1 MSIISIAMQ
10 KGGSGKTT
18 SAINLAAALQKQG
31 KKILLIDVDPQANL
45 TQSLGIVEEPE
56 KNLFTELKKEIEGE
70 NGNLKDIII
79 LTKSG
84 LDLIPASIELA
95 GMELELVSVYGR
107 EQLLSWL
114 LKPLEKEYDFIF
126 VDCPPAIGMLTVNAL
141 VASRFV
147 LMPLQA
153 EFLPLKGVR
162 SFLHH
167 LNNIIRI
174 KNKLGTNIE
183 VLGFILTKYDEHKK
197 MNREVCQKLEEEFG
211 NKVFHSR
218 IRSNMQLA
226 KAQEAGLDIFSFDK
240 QANGAEDY
248 MGLSAEFLSKIE
260 EVLLL

>member
-107 EQLLSWL
+107 EQLLS
-114 LKPLEKEYDFIF
+114 
-126 VDCPPAIGMLTVNAL
+126 
-141 VASRFV
+141 
-147 LMPLQA
+147 
-153 EFLPLKGVR
+153 
-162 SFLHH
+162 
-167 LNNIIRI
+167 
-174 KNKLGTNIE
+174 
-183 VLGFILTKYDEHKK
+183 
-197 MNREVCQKLEEEFG
+197 
-211 NKVFHSR
+211 
-218 IRSNMQLA
+218 
-226 KAQEAGLDIFSFDK
+226 
-240 QANGAEDY
+240 
-248 MGLSAEFLSKIE
+248 
-260 EVLLL
+260 

>member
-79 LTKSG
+79 PTKSG

-211 NKVFHSR
+211 NKVFHAR

-226 KAQEAGLDIFSFDK
+226 KAQEAGLDIFNFDK
-240 QANGAEDY
+240 QANGSEDY